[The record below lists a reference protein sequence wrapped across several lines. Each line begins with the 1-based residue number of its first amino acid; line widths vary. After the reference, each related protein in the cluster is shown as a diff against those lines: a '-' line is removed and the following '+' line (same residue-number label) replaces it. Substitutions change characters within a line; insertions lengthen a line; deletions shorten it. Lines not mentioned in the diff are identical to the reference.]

1 MLGLLPKLAKDTS
14 NADETRCPFGPRPWR
29 APSSMDQVGG
39 QAAFFQHGAPGESKA
54 VVPGPPANKVSLK
67 LKQCGEAASTPAA
80 QTSRISGVCSRNAV
94 IQRQQP
100 LRQNP

>member
-1 MLGLLPKLAKDTS
+1 MLGLLPKSAKDTS

-80 QTSRISGVCSRNAV
+80 QTSRISGVCSGK
-94 IQRQQP
+94 
-100 LRQNP
+100 